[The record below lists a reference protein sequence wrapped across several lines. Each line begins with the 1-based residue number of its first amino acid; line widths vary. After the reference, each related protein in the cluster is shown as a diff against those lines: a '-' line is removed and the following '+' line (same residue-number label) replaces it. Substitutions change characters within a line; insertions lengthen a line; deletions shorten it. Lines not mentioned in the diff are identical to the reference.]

1 MRSAFLSGYRAVRA
15 LPPDL
20 SLRWHTAAALVAER
34 GVRAVNRVHLPTLDR
49 LPELLEAADDVLV
62 NGVGP

>member
-34 GVRAVNRVHLPTLDR
+34 GVRAVNTGCTCPPSTGSRSSWRPRTTCW
-49 LPELLEAADDVLV
+49 
-62 NGVGP
+62 